1 MSKLKFK
8 VLSKRNNHTTLVFKF
23 SPWYQCRCWFTPSL
37 TWYSVP
43 WQNSGRQKFIF
54 YKQGVGLAIHI
65 KKYLKANKEE
75 LYGNS
80 NISP

>member
-1 MSKLKFK
+1 VYHGK
-8 VLSKRNNHTTLVFKF
+8 
-23 SPWYQCRCWFTPSL
+23 TPEDKSL
-37 TWYSVP
+37 
-43 WQNSGRQKFIF
+43 FF
-54 YKQGVGLAIHI
+54 YKQGVSLAIHI